1 MTASPGRSVGSRGL
15 VHLVLLAVIEE
26 PGSTS
31 ADVLLDL
38 CERGAVAEIHGVA
51 NALLRLTMDGA
62 LSRQLVR
69 RPGRPDIYSY
79 RATPS
84 AAYAAALGQGLRT
97 VLTTDPE

>member
-1 MTASPGRSVGSRGL
+1 M
-15 VHLVLLAVIEE
+15 
-26 PGSTS
+26 
-31 ADVLLDL
+31 
-38 CERGAVAEIHGVA
+38 A

-69 RPGRPDIYSY
+69 RPGKPDIYSY

-84 AAYAAALGQGLRT
+84 AAHAAALGQGLRT